1 MTDITFQL
9 ETHTFN
15 YRVVALIAH
24 QDRYLLTTVPENA
37 FWFLP
42 GGRVKLGETLSEA
55 MERELQEELGVAG
68 VSGQLCWLVENFF
81 TQRGVHYHEVSGY
94 FVVTLPPDNPYLS
107 QSEFS
112 LHQLAHDP
120 DLTFRW
126 FTRSELAELD
136 IRPSFLKSK
145 LGTESNRFEH
155 LVFRDE
161 QLSSREL

>member
-1 MTDITFQL
+1 MTDMTFQL

-24 QDRYLLTTVPENA
+24 QDRYLLTTVPEND

-42 GGRVKLGETLSEA
+42 GGRVQLGETLSEA
-55 MERELQEELGVAG
+55 LTRELDEELDVSG

-81 TQRGVHYHEVSGY
+81 TQRGVRYHEVSGY
-94 FVVTLPPDNPYLS
+94 FAVTLPPDSPCLS
-107 QSEFS
+107 QSEFT
-112 LHQLAHDP
+112 LRQLEHDP

-126 FTRSELAELD
+126 FTCSELAELD

-155 LVFRDE
+155 LVFKDE
-161 QLSSREL
+161 RLSSSEL